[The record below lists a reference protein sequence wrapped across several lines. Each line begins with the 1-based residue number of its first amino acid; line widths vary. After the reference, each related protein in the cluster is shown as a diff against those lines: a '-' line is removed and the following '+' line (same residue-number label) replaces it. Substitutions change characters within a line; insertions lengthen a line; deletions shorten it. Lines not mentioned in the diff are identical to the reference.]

1 MGHTS
6 FWAKEIIFTS
16 FMPQG
21 HAAAPEKQAAAA

>member
-6 FWAKEIIFTS
+6 FWPKETNFTS

-21 HAAAPEKQAAAA
+21 HAAAQKKQAMAG